1 MKVSKGRK
9 DFWVNFVDC
18 IQNRHVNRLVGFYFI
33 LLNFNLNA
41 ILFSCLIIKSHDHWM
56 ALMMW
61 RWGYIPLTLSLTSE
75 REKECKKQGME
86 RAKTKE
92 WKVKEQVKK
101 GESYILVKQHDS
113 WKCHADR
120 AQTESQQF
128 ALPKYLFWL
137 MPLQDTHTHT
147 HTNAYTVY
155 NAGVLPT
162 RTFAVRI
169 RKQRPSNL

>member
-1 MKVSKGRK
+1 MFDNKVARSLDGTYEVEMGLHSPHSVLNLRERESESKGWRERK
-9 DFWVNFVDC
+9 
-18 IQNRHVNRLVGFYFI
+18 Q
-33 LLNFNLNA
+33 
-41 ILFSCLIIKSHDHWM
+41 
-56 ALMMW
+56 
-61 RWGYIPLTLSLTSE
+61 
-75 REKECKKQGME
+75 
-86 RAKTKE
+86 KE
-92 WKVKEQVKK
+92 WKVKEQGKK
-101 GESYILVKQHDS
+101 GDSYISVKQHDS

-147 HTNAYTVY
+147 HINAYTVY

-162 RTFAVRI
+162 HTFAVRI